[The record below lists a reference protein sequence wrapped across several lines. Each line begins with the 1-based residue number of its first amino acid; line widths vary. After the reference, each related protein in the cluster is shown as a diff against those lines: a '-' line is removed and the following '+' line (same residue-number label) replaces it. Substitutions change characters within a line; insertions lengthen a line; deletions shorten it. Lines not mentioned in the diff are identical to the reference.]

1 MWARAMNIFTNCERT
16 DERTN
21 SISDYSANP
30 RVVQFRYSLTT
41 FKNGIYYLASIPG
54 QRGWYERKFHLC
66 NPPLSTPWP
75 CEDIWSCWELHLV
88 SPSALFDS
96 PHSVCKQTSYGGDLC
111 EDDPCC
117 QCNQYSVWALFW
129 CYQGL
134 AEPSSAMVHCTTPW
148 SKPFSDTFDVDD
160 VGNARLAW
168 VPVWSFFL
176 LLFLFF
182 CFLVKNVN
190 INRNH

>member
-1 MWARAMNIFTNCERT
+1 MNIFTDCERT
-16 DERTN
+16 DKRTN
-21 SISDYSANP
+21 SISDYSADP
-30 RVVQFRYSLTT
+30 GVVQFHYSLIT
-41 FKNGIYYLASIPG
+41 FRK
-54 QRGWYERKFHLC
+54 WYILSCQHFATAWLVWLC

-75 CEDIWSCWELHLV
+75 NEGIWSCWGLHLV

-134 AEPSSAMVHCTTPW
+134 AEPYSRSTCWRW
-148 SKPFSDTFDVDD
+148 STVQHPGQSH
-160 VGNARLAW
+160 
-168 VPVWSFFL
+168 PVTLST
-176 LLFLFF
+176 
-182 CFLVKNVN
+182 
-190 INRNH
+190 